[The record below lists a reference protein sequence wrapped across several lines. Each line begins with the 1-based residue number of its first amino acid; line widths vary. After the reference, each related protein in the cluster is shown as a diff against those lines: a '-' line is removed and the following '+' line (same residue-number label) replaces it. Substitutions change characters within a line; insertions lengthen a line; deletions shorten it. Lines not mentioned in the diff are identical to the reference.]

1 VDVSGS
7 PQPRYT
13 SSRRGVLS
21 EYLDYCRIIMKEI
34 KFEFGEVVVVSGQ
47 ACRGRLMHLLEA
59 FNYLTR
65 CINNII
71 DRIQHQ

>member
-1 VDVSGS
+1 
-7 PQPRYT
+7 
-13 SSRRGVLS
+13 
-21 EYLDYCRIIMKEI
+21 MKEI